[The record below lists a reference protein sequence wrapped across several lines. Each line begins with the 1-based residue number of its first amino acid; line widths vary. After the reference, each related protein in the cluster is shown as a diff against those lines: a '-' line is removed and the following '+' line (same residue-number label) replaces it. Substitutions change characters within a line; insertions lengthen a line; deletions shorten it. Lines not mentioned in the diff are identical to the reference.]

1 MKEVHV
7 DEIISA
13 LEKLF
18 IDANYEL
25 PQNVL
30 DSFEKAIDREE
41 SPVGKEVF
49 RELIRNAALA
59 REERIPICQDTGL
72 AVTFLEIGQDVHV
85 TGGTLVDAV
94 NEGVRRAYANGYLR
108 KSACHPFARKNTGD
122 NTPAILH
129 TKIVTGDKIKITVL
143 PKGGGSE
150 NYGSVRMLVP
160 SEGKE
165 GMKALVLE
173 MVTKGGPNPCP
184 PIIVGVGIGGNFE
197 TSALLS
203 KEALMEPL
211 GRRNED
217 PEIAAIEEEL
227 LEAINKTGIG
237 PQGYGGTV
245 TALDVH
251 VKMVPCHIASLPVA
265 VNIQCHAHR
274 IKQIVI

>member
-18 IDANYEL
+18 IDANYDS
-25 PQNVL
+25 PQNVVDTL
-30 DSFEKAIDREE
+30 EKAIDKEE
-41 SPVGKEVF
+41 SPVGKEVL
-49 RELIRNAALA
+49 RELIKNASLA
-59 REERIPICQDTGL
+59 RDERIPICQDTGL
-72 AVTFLEIGQDVHV
+72 AVTFIEVGQDVHI
-85 TGGTLVDAV
+85 TGGSLVDAV
-94 NEGVRRAYANGYLR
+94 NEGVRRGYAKGYLR
-108 KSACHPFARKNTGD
+108 KSACHPFTRKNTGD

-129 TKIVTGDKIKITVL
+129 TKIVPGDKVKITVL

-150 NYGSVRMLVP
+150 NYGSVKMLVP

-211 GRRNED
+211 GKRSDN
-217 PEIAAIEEEL
+217 PEIAAIEQEL

-251 VKMVPCHIASLPVA
+251 VKMLPCHIASLPVA

-274 IKQIVI
+274 IKETTL

>member
-18 IDANYEL
+18 IDANYDL
-25 PQNVL
+25 SQNVVDTL
-30 DSFEKAIDREE
+30 AQAIDKEE
-41 SPVGKEVF
+41 SPVGKEVL
-49 RELIRNAALA
+49 RELIKNANLA
-59 REERIPICQDTGL
+59 RDEHIPICQDTGL
-72 AVTFLEIGQDVHV
+72 AVTFVEVGQDVHI
-85 TGGTLVDAV
+85 TGGSLVDAV
-94 NEGVRRAYANGYLR
+94 NEGVRRGYSKGYLR

-129 TKIVTGDKIKITVL
+129 TKIVPGDKFKITVL

-150 NYGSVRMLVP
+150 NYGSVKMLVP

-197 TSALLS
+197 TSAFLS

-211 GRRNED
+211 GKRSDD
-217 PEIAAIEEEL
+217 PEIAAMELEL

-274 IKQIVI
+274 IKEAII

>member
-1 MKEVHV
+1 MKEVYV
-7 DEIISA
+7 DEIIST

-18 IDANYEL
+18 IDANYDSS
-25 PQNVL
+25 QNVVDTL
-30 DSFEKAIDREE
+30 EKAIDKEE
-41 SPVGKEVF
+41 SPVGKEVL
-49 RELIRNAALA
+49 RELIKNANLA
-59 REERIPICQDTGL
+59 RDERIPICQDTGL
-72 AVTFLEIGQDVHV
+72 AVTFIEVGQDVHI
-85 TGGTLVDAV
+85 TGGSLVDAV
-94 NEGVRRAYANGYLR
+94 NEGVRRGYAKGYLR
-108 KSACHPFARKNTGD
+108 KSACHPFTRKNTGD

-129 TKIVTGDKIKITVL
+129 TKIVPGDKVKITVL

-150 NYGSVRMLVP
+150 NYGSVKMLVP

-203 KEALMEPL
+203 KEALMESL
-211 GRRNED
+211 GKRSDN
-217 PEIAAIEEEL
+217 PEIAAMEQEL

-251 VKMVPCHIASLPVA
+251 VKMLPCHIASLPVA

-274 IKQIVI
+274 NKEAII

>member
-7 DEIISA
+7 DEIVSVI
-13 LEKLF
+13 EKLF
-18 IDANYEL
+18 IDANYNL
-25 PQNVL
+25 SQNVL
-30 DSFEKAIDREE
+30 DTIKKSIDKEE
-41 SPVGKEVF
+41 SSVGKEVL
-49 RELIRNAALA
+49 RELINNANLA
-59 REERIPICQDTGL
+59 RDEHIPICQDTGL
-72 AVTFLEIGQDVHV
+72 AVTFMEVGQDVHII
-85 TGGTLVDAV
+85 GGSLNDAI
-94 NEGVRRAYANGYLR
+94 NEGVRRGYAKGYLR
-108 KSACHPFARKNTGD
+108 KSACHPFTRKNTGD
-122 NTPAILH
+122 NTPAIIH
-129 TKIVTGDKIKITVL
+129 VKIVPGDKIKITVL

-165 GMKALVLE
+165 GVKALVLE

-211 GRRNED
+211 GKRSDD
-217 PEIAAIEEEL
+217 PEIAALEEEL
-227 LEAINKTGIG
+227 LLAINKTGIG
-237 PQGYGGTV
+237 PQGYGGIV

-251 VKMVPCHIASLPVA
+251 VKMMPCHIASLPVA

-274 IKQIVI
+274 IKEAII

>member
-1 MKEVHV
+1 MKEVYV
-7 DEIISA
+7 DEIIST

-18 IDANYEL
+18 IDANYDSS
-25 PQNVL
+25 QNVVDTL
-30 DSFEKAIDREE
+30 EKAIDKEE
-41 SPVGKEVF
+41 SPVGKEVL
-49 RELIRNAALA
+49 RELIKNANLA
-59 REERIPICQDTGL
+59 RDERIPICQDTGL
-72 AVTFLEIGQDVHV
+72 AVTFIEVGQDVHI
-85 TGGTLVDAV
+85 TGGSLVDAV
-94 NEGVRRAYANGYLR
+94 NEGVRRGYAKGYLR
-108 KSACHPFARKNTGD
+108 KSACHPFTRKNTDD

-129 TKIVTGDKIKITVL
+129 TKIVPGDKVKITVL

-150 NYGSVRMLVP
+150 NYGSVKMLVP

-203 KEALMEPL
+203 KEALMESL
-211 GRRNED
+211 GKRSDN
-217 PEIAAIEEEL
+217 PEIAAIEQEL

-251 VKMVPCHIASLPVA
+251 VKMLPCHIASLPVA

-274 IKQIVI
+274 IKEAII

>member
-7 DEIISA
+7 DEIIST

-18 IDANYEL
+18 IDANYDSS
-25 PQNVL
+25 QNVVDTL
-30 DSFEKAIDREE
+30 EKAIDKEE
-41 SPVGKEVF
+41 SPVGKEVL
-49 RELIRNAALA
+49 RELIKNANLA
-59 REERIPICQDTGL
+59 RDERIPICQDTGL
-72 AVTFLEIGQDVHV
+72 AVTFIEVGQDVHI
-85 TGGTLVDAV
+85 TGGSLVDAV
-94 NEGVRRAYANGYLR
+94 NEGVRRGYAKGYLR
-108 KSACHPFARKNTGD
+108 KSACHPFTRKNTGD

-129 TKIVTGDKIKITVL
+129 TKIVPGDKVKITVL

-150 NYGSVRMLVP
+150 NYGSVKMLVP

-211 GRRNED
+211 GKRSDN
-217 PEIAAIEEEL
+217 PEIAAMEQEL

-274 IKQIVI
+274 IKEAII

>member
-7 DEIISA
+7 DEIVSVI
-13 LEKLF
+13 EKLF
-18 IDANYEL
+18 IDANYNL
-25 PQNVL
+25 SQNVL
-30 DSFEKAIDREE
+30 DTIKKSIDKEE
-41 SPVGKEVF
+41 SSVGKEVL
-49 RELIRNAALA
+49 RELIKNANLA
-59 REERIPICQDTGL
+59 RDEHIPICQDTGL
-72 AVTFLEIGQDVHV
+72 AVTFMEVGQDVHII
-85 TGGTLVDAV
+85 GGSLNDAI
-94 NEGVRRAYANGYLR
+94 NEGVRRGYAKGYLR
-108 KSACHPFARKNTGD
+108 KSACHPFTRKNTGD
-122 NTPAILH
+122 NTPAIIH
-129 TKIVTGDKIKITVL
+129 VKIVPGDKIKITVL

-165 GMKALVLE
+165 GVKALVLE

-211 GRRNED
+211 GKRSDD
-217 PEIAAIEEEL
+217 PEIAALEEEL
-227 LEAINKTGIG
+227 LLAINKTGIG
-237 PQGYGGTV
+237 PQGYGGIV

-251 VKMVPCHIASLPVA
+251 VKMMPCHIASLPVA

-274 IKQIVI
+274 IKEAII

>member
-18 IDANYEL
+18 IDANYDL
-25 PQNVL
+25 SRNVVDTL
-30 DSFEKAIDREE
+30 EKAIDKEE
-41 SPVGKEVF
+41 SPVGKEVL
-49 RELIRNAALA
+49 RELIKNANLA
-59 REERIPICQDTGL
+59 RDERIPICQDTGL
-72 AVTFLEIGQDVHV
+72 AVTFIEVGQDVHI
-85 TGGTLVDAV
+85 TGGSLVDAV
-94 NEGVRRAYANGYLR
+94 NEGVRRGYVKGYLR
-108 KSACHPFARKNTGD
+108 KSACHPFERKNTGD

-129 TKIVTGDKIKITVL
+129 TKIVPGDKVKITVL

-150 NYGSVRMLVP
+150 NYGSVKMLVP

-211 GRRNED
+211 GKRSDN
-217 PEIAAIEEEL
+217 PEIAAIEQEL

-251 VKMVPCHIASLPVA
+251 VKMLPCHIASLPVA

-274 IKQIVI
+274 IKETTL

>member
-18 IDANYEL
+18 IDANYDL
-25 PQNVL
+25 SRNVVDTL
-30 DSFEKAIDREE
+30 EKAIDKEE
-41 SPVGKEVF
+41 SPVGKEVL
-49 RELIRNAALA
+49 RELIKNANLA
-59 REERIPICQDTGL
+59 RDERIPICQDTGL
-72 AVTFLEIGQDVHV
+72 AVTFIEVGQDVHI
-85 TGGTLVDAV
+85 TGGSLVDAV
-94 NEGVRRAYANGYLR
+94 NEGVRRGYVKGYLR
-108 KSACHPFARKNTGD
+108 KSACHPFERKNTGD

-129 TKIVTGDKIKITVL
+129 TKIVPGDKVKITVL

-150 NYGSVRMLVP
+150 NYGSVKMLVP

-211 GRRNED
+211 GKRSDN
-217 PEIAAIEEEL
+217 PEIAAIEQEL
-227 LEAINKTGIG
+227 LESINKTGIG

-251 VKMVPCHIASLPVA
+251 VKMLPCHIASLPVA

-274 IKQIVI
+274 IKETVI